1 MFTDIVS
8 TLQLNKQWYNWTQSK
23 RLCLHSSS

>member
-8 TLQLNKQWYNWTQSK
+8 TLQLNKQLYNWTQSK
-23 RLCLHSSS
+23 RPC